1 MRRSKPKGI
10 SRNIILLQY
19 VERVEKEE
27 DPTILPG
34 KDPNPQ
40 WILDWRH
47 HGIEILKSVSLLARY
62 KARKECIRYT

>member
-1 MRRSKPKGI
+1 MMNSLRARLQLQFYGGIYLTQVALTIMRRSKPKGI

-40 WILDWRH
+40 WILD
-47 HGIEILKSVSLLARY
+47 
-62 KARKECIRYT
+62 